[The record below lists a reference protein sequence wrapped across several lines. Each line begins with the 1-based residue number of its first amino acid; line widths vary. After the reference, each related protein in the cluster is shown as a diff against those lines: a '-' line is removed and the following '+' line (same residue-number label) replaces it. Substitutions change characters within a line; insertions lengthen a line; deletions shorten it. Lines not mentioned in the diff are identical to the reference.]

1 MNGRLPFIVGKDGED
16 MAGRPK
22 KFKEGKHLV
31 ELFAEFCDSI
41 KTDMFLEV
49 PTQTNF
55 CRWLSQRFSP
65 CDRKTIYN
73 SLNEYFP
80 TIKKQFEQLQSDTIA
95 EGAMLGHYQPT
106 MSIFA
111 LKNWCRWQDKP
122 EPAPADP
129 PDDSFLEALEG
140 KAAKLWEDDDV

>member
-1 MNGRLPFIVGKDGED
+1 

-31 ELFAEFCDSI
+31 DLFAEFCEEI
-41 KTDMFLEV
+41 RGNMFLEV

-55 CRWLSQRFSP
+55 CRWLSRRFSP

-80 TIKKQFEQLQSDTIA
+80 TIKKEFEQLQSDTIA
-95 EGAMLGHYQPT
+95 EGAMLGRYQPT

-122 EPAPADP
+122 EAAPADS
-129 PDDSFLEALEG
+129 PDDGFLEALEG
-140 KAAKLWEDDDV
+140 KTEEVWDGE